1 MFDIKKPATQ
11 SADDEPQIAEQDNLS
26 PDSGRDEPSMGD
38 LGDVQAPSQADA
50 FFANVDEVAEQ
61 AVSPERAAAELE
73 AESFIE
79 PDSELPRQGGDV
91 LEAEPPVTNDS
102 SQNQQDTSRHQAPH
116 EAKRDVPQFGLPVDM
131 RKTSPKIGQILVANA
146 KLTEENVAD
155 VLADQEQNPSAR
167 FGEIAVRKRYVSQK
181 DVDEALASQF
191 GFSSSAQSSAVLA
204 SEIVVAHNPFSP
216 FAEALRGLRSQLML
230 RWFDGSPQQA
240 ALAMTSVDRSDGKSF
255 ITANLGVIFSQLGER
270 TLIIDA
276 DLRNST
282 QHLKFGVQNR
292 MGLSGVLSGRA
303 GIEEILAV
311 PGIDNLGIL
320 PSGAI
325 PPNPQEL
332 LGREEFS
339 RFLAA
344 MASTFD
350 VILVDT
356 PSAQQASDA
365 QVVAQRARAAVIVG
379 RKDKTKSAE
388 IAQLGAVMSSAGVKI
403 LGATLNEY

>member
-1 MFDIKKPATQ
+1 MFDIKKTVP
-11 SADDEPQIAEQDNLS
+11 SDDEPQIVEQDNLS
-26 PDSGRDEPSMGD
+26 ADAVRDEPSMGD
-38 LGDVQAPSQADA
+38 IGEPPQQGQADA
-50 FFANVDEVAEQ
+50 FFTDADPIQDERSVQ
-61 AVSPERAAAELE
+61 PEPQ
-73 AESFIE
+73 SFIE

-91 LEAEPPVTNDS
+91 LEAERPAVHNEPGPG
-102 SQNQQDTSRHQAPH
+102 QQGPQETKHDI
-116 EAKRDVPQFGLPVDM
+116 PQFGLPVDM
-131 RKTSPKIGQILVANA
+131 RKTSPKIGQILVASG
-146 KLTEENVAD
+146 KITEENVAD
-155 VLADQEQNPSAR
+155 ILAEQERRPSAR
-167 FGEIAVRKRYVSQK
+167 FGEIGVEKRYISQK

-216 FAEALRGLRSQLML
+216 FAEALRGLRSQMML

-282 QHLKFGVQNR
+282 QHLKFGIQNR

-344 MASTFD
+344 MAATFD
-350 VILVDT
+350 VILIDT